1 MNLPH
6 AAGFPSRPDPAPS
19 SPWQGARGA
28 VGVAQRAK
36 PEVEGVQRLGM
47 DHTPQTPAQ
56 DDRPLRVLERTPVP
70 EAHRERL
77 YALVRKAQAEAAST
91 GDELQAEF
99 GKEHVALIVGCN
111 QFLRLWKGGTQP
123 GCVELLLD
131 PPHKD
136 ELASSGYFLDVPEG
150 QIFRL
155 FGWVRV
161 DPMSGNAKALEEGV
175 ARAYRKAKASAK
187 KR

>member
-1 MNLPH
+1 
-6 AAGFPSRPDPAPS
+6 
-19 SPWQGARGA
+19 
-28 VGVAQRAK
+28 
-36 PEVEGVQRLGM
+36 M
-47 DHTPQTPAQ
+47 DHTPQTPAG

-70 EAHRERL
+70 EPHRQRL
-77 YALVRKAQAEAAST
+77 FDLVRKAQAEAAT
-91 GDELQAEF
+91 AGEELQAEF

-111 QFLRLWKGGTQP
+111 QFIRLWKGGEQP

-136 ELASSGYFLDVPEG
+136 ELAAGGYFLGVPEG

-161 DPMSGNAKALEEGV
+161 DPMLGNPTALEQAITHAFQK
-175 ARAYRKAKASAK
+175 ARAAK

>member
-1 MNLPH
+1 
-6 AAGFPSRPDPAPS
+6 
-19 SPWQGARGA
+19 
-28 VGVAQRAK
+28 
-36 PEVEGVQRLGM
+36 M
-47 DHTPQTPAQ
+47 DHTPQTPAG

-70 EAHRERL
+70 DAHKERL
-77 YALVRKAQAEAAST
+77 FTLVRKAQAEAAAA

-111 QFLRLWKGGTQP
+111 QFARFWKGGTQP

-131 PPHKD
+131 APDKD
-136 ELASSGYFLDVPEG
+136 ALASSGYFLGVPEG

-161 DPMSGNAKALEEGV
+161 DPMAGKPDALEDAV
-175 ARAYRKAKASAK
+175 SKAFRKARAAK

>member
-1 MNLPH
+1 
-6 AAGFPSRPDPAPS
+6 
-19 SPWQGARGA
+19 
-28 VGVAQRAK
+28 
-36 PEVEGVQRLGM
+36 M
-47 DHTPQTPAQ
+47 DHTPQTPAG

-70 EAHRERL
+70 EPHKERL
-77 YALVRKAQAEAAST
+77 FALVRKAQAEAASA

-99 GKEHVALIVGCN
+99 GREHVALIVGCN
-111 QFLRLWKGGTQP
+111 QFARFWKGGTQP

-131 PPHKD
+131 PAHKD
-136 ELASSGYFLDVPEG
+136 ELAAGGYFLGVPEG

-161 DPMSGNAKALEEGV
+161 DPMSGNPKALEQAV
-175 ARAYRKAKASAK
+175 TRAFAKAKAAK